1 MANIETTFVGLKL
14 KSPIIA
20 GSSSLTADIEK
31 LCQIEAC
38 GAGAVILK
46 SIFEEQI
53 NFDVNRHMNDGAYPE
68 AEDYLMQ
75 YMRANDVQ
83 KYLNLIREAKN
94 RLTIPVIASINCI
107 HDGDW
112 TSFAVQAAEAGA
124 DALELNMFVLPLDE
138 FRSSDDIEESY
149 YRVVKQVKEK
159 VSIPLIIKISPFFTN
174 LSIFVDKLQA
184 CGASAITLFNRFY
197 EPDINIETQEVGVG
211 PVFSSP
217 NDIRTSLRW
226 TGILSSKEKMTQ
238 ISASTGVHDGAA
250 VIKLLLA
257 GASTVQVCSVMY
269 QEGIDVIT
277 KLNAFLIDWM
287 DRKKY
292 TSIQEFRGQL
302 SYENMDSAFRY
313 ERAQF
318 MKYFERDETL

>member
-1 MANIETTFVGLKL
+1 MANLETTFVGLKL

-20 GSSSLTADIEK
+20 GSSSLTADIAK
-31 LCQIEAC
+31 LEQIERS

-53 NFDVNRHMNDGAYPE
+53 NFDVNRHINDDAYPE
-68 AEDYLMQ
+68 AGDYLMQ

-83 KYLNLIREAKN
+83 KYLNLIKEAKS
-94 RLTIPVIASINCI
+94 RLTIPVIASINCL

-138 FRSSDDIEESY
+138 FTSSDAIEDSY
-149 YRVVKQVKEK
+149 YRIVKQVKEQ

-184 CGASAITLFNRFY
+184 CGAAAVTLFNRFY

-211 PVFSSP
+211 PVFSSA
-217 NDIRTSLRW
+217 NDIRVSLRW
-226 TGILSSKEKMTQ
+226 TGILASKEKMIQ
-238 ISASTGVHDGAA
+238 ISSSTGVHDGAA
-250 VIKLLLA
+250 VIKMLLA
-257 GASTVQVCSVMY
+257 GATTVQVCSVMY
-269 QEGIDVIT
+269 QEGIAVIA
-277 KLNAFLIDWM
+277 KLNTFLEDWM
-287 DRKKY
+287 NQKKY
-292 TSIQEFRGQL
+292 ETIQEFRGQL
-302 SYENMDSAFRY
+302 SYENVDSALRY